1 MPFPFP
7 FTVFGASRSSAAGGG
22 DDPGCADGD
31 WVTGK
36 IGNFALDFD
45 GTNDFVT
52 MGAANSTPS
61 NALQPSVGTYACWVN
76 MASRDTGQIFGATNP
91 NSAGANNAGTWI
103 GAWDRLSKQVFYVNA
118 GDGTNAKLIYNT
130 ALGGASGWALSTW
143 HHLAMT
149 WVNPITA
156 PSDLKFYVN
165 GTFISPEASS
175 YDGGSNFDAGAS
187 RASREFLMGAGYRIA
202 SFSGFKGK
210 IDDAA
215 VWNVVLDSGAVSA
228 LYNSGDGAAA
238 NTVSSSNIIAYYN
251 MEAGAGNDTLTDR
264 GSNGYNGT
272 LTNMVTGSCD

>member
-1 MPFPFP
+1 MMPLPFP
-7 FTVFGASRSSAAGGG
+7 FTVYGASRSSAGSST
-22 DDPGCADGD
+22 CADGD

-36 IGNFALDFD
+36 VGDYALEFD
-45 GTNDFVT
+45 GTNDYVT

-76 MASRDTGQIFGATNP
+76 MAERDTGQIFGATNP
-91 NSAGANNAGTWI
+91 NSAAANNAGTWI
-103 GAWDRLSKQVFYVNA
+103 GAWNRLSKQVFYANA

-130 ALGGASGWALSTW
+130 ALGGASGWSLSTW

-156 PSDLKFYVN
+156 PSDLKLYVN
-165 GTFISPEASS
+165 GTFISPESDS

-187 RASREFLMGAGYRIA
+187 RSIREFLMGAGYRIA

-272 LTNMVTGSCD
+272 LTNMDTGSCS